1 MTPWSRAP
9 KYFAQP
15 QVVDGVRFA
24 SKKEAKRWG
33 ELQLLARVGAIT
45 NLRRQVVFPLH
56 APGPD
61 GAPVFVASYIA
72 DAEYYEEP
80 GGRIV
85 EDVKGVK
92 TPVYTLKRRWMA
104 AEYGITIREV

>member
-1 MTPWSRAP
+1 
-9 KYFAQP
+9 
-15 QVVDGVRFA
+15 VVDGVRFA

-45 NLRRQVVFPLH
+45 ELRRQVVFPLH
-56 APGPD
+56 AAGPD
-61 GAPVFVASYIA
+61 GRPVFVASYIA
-72 DAEYYEEP
+72 DAVYEEP

-85 EDVKGVK
+85 EDVKGVR
-92 TPVYTLKRRWMA
+92 TPVYNLKRRWMA